1 MAQQQ
6 DGQGR
11 QLSQQ
16 QQELRERLR
25 LDFSLPYE
33 RDYNQQRGETKPLQ
47 SGFVSSTKW
56 NQRDSYSY
64 RAQNTPSTD
73 GPEQDSK
80 VTCGKDEITKS
91 FYRQMFRRN

>member
-6 DGQGR
+6 DEQGR
-11 QLSQQ
+11 QRN

-25 LDFSLPYE
+25 LDFSHPYE
-33 RDYNQQRGETKPLQ
+33 RDYNQQRGETRPLQ

-56 NQRDSYSY
+56 NQRDSHYY
-64 RAQNTPSTD
+64 AAQSTPSTN

-80 VTCGKDEITKS
+80 VTCGKDEITRS
-91 FYRQMFRRN
+91 FLRQMFRRN